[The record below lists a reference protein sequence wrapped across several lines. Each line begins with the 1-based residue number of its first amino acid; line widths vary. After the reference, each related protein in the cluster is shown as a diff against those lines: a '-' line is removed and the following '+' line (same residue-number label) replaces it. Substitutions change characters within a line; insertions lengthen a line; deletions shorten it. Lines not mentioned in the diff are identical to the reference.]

1 MKAIHLKSWKI
12 EGDRVRL
19 TYEDDTEFY
28 VKKTDFDRA
37 FGCII
42 SGEKEPLCFPVFP
55 FIHGSFRHRNKP
67 IVKV

>member
-37 FGCII
+37 FGCIT
-42 SGEKEPLCFPVFP
+42 SGEKEPIKNDFS
-55 FIHGSFRHRNKP
+55 IS
-67 IVKV
+67 

>member
-1 MKAIHLKSWKI
+1 MNKIHLKSWKI

-19 TYEDDTEFY
+19 TYDDNTEFF

-42 SGEKEPLCFPVFP
+42 NGEKNSIKHDFA
-55 FIHGSFRHRNKP
+55 I
-67 IVKV
+67 